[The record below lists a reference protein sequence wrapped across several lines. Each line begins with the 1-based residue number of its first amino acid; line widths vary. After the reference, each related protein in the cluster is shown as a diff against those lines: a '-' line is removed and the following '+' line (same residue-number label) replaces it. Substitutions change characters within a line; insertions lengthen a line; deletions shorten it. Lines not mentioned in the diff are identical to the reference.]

1 MGELFLDQVVLIIDS
16 RTYCMSKNLV
26 KMKKISVSILGHSA
40 MEYYSR
46 KKNRNNM
53 NFFGFI

>member
-46 KKNRNNM
+46 KK
-53 NFFGFI
+53 IEII